1 MPAPLPRSEKSR
13 RTTDS
18 PITYFIQKALET
30 PGLVSFAAG
39 LVDEASLPVEA
50 VGDAVAEIM
59 ADPAEARAAL
69 QYGSTQG
76 HTPLRQQVLDQLCAG
91 DGVKPA
97 DVNLTAEDVV
107 ITTGSQQLLYLLG
120 EVLFDP
126 GDIVIAEAPSYF
138 VYHSL
143 LQSHGVRV
151 LAVPMDE
158 HGMRVDAL
166 ESLLEKLKRTGEL
179 SRVKVIYTVD
189 YFQNPTGLT
198 LSAARRPKLVELARR
213 FSTHHR
219 ILVLEDAAYREL
231 RYTGDDLPSVKRFDT
246 TNEFVVY
253 TGTFSKPLSPGLKT
267 GFAVL
272 PPDVMEPLLHLKGS
286 HDFGSANLCQ
296 HAVSRLIT
304 SGAYAKHVESLRAT
318 YRDKRDRMLAALAG
332 EFRDFPA
339 ASWTVPD
346 GGLYVWLT
354 LDGID
359 TGPNGPLVAA
369 GLEAG
374 VLYVPGEFGHVP
386 DEDGA
391 VPTSDIRLC
400 FGVATAEQIP
410 EGIRRLR
417 RAAGAV
423 AGLGCSWG
431 SEVVRSGGGVV
442 RL

>member
-39 LVDEASLPVEA
+39 LVDEASLPVDA
-50 VGDAVAEIM
+50 VGQAIAQIA

-76 HTPLRQQVLDQLCAG
+76 HPALRQQVLDQLCAG
-91 DGVKPA
+91 DKVTPA
-97 DVNLTAEDVV
+97 EVNLSVGDVA

-151 LAVPMDE
+151 IAVPMDE
-158 HGMRVDAL
+158 KGMDTDAL
-166 ESLLEKLKRTGEL
+166 ERLLEKLKRTGEL

-198 LSAARRPKLVELARR
+198 LAAERRPRLVELARR
-213 FSTHHR
+213 YSTDHR
-219 ILVLEDAAYREL
+219 ILILEDAAYREL
-231 RYTGDDLPSVKRFDT
+231 RYSGEDIPSVKRFDT

-253 TGTFSKPLSPGLKT
+253 TGTFSKPLAPGLKT
-267 GFAVL
+267 GFAIM

-296 HAVSRLIT
+296 HAVSRLIA
-304 SGAYAKHVESLRAT
+304 SGAYAGHVATLREV
-318 YRDKRDRMLAALAG
+318 YRAKRDLMLAALAR
-332 EFRDFPA
+332 EFGDFPA

-369 GLEAG
+369 ALDAG

-386 DEDGA
+386 DGDGK
-391 VPTSDIRLC
+391 VPTNEIRLC

-417 RAAGAV
+417 KAVAAV
-423 AGLGCSWG
+423 AG
-431 SEVVRSGGGVV
+431 RSPRGKLVGA
-442 RL
+442 R